1 MLEEKKYPS
10 CADRVQE
17 ACESRLEDIRLML
30 DPTEDDYRLGDDGS
44 LDTVIVVGEEEFRF
58 DSSNFDNDT
67 PKTEQAYAMFAD
79 DIEETL
85 RDRFNEYGLCF
96 DYVPRWAFNDQKLGF
111 VRFQLSLGGPQEE
124 IRFFCDE
131 QRIPYRVEFWFLDW
145 GDGACIDITDRSETD
160 LLIDRLGFYDW
171 LYDDQEFWSQ

>member
-1 MLEEKKYPS
+1 MREQKKELS
-10 CADRVQE
+10 CADRVWE

-85 RDRFNEYGLCF
+85 RDRFNEYGLSF
-96 DYVPRWAFNDQKLGF
+96 DYVPRWAFND
-111 VRFQLSLGGPQEE
+111 
-124 IRFFCDE
+124 

-145 GDGACIDITDRSETD
+145 GDGASVDITGRSETE

>member
-1 MLEEKKYPS
+1 MHEQKKDPS
-10 CADRVQE
+10 CADRVRE
-17 ACESRLEDIRLML
+17 ACESRLADIRLML

-67 PKTEQAYAMFAD
+67 PKTEQAYSMFAD

-85 RDRFNEYGLCF
+85 RDRFHEYGLAF
-96 DYVPRWAFNDQKLGF
+96 DYVPRWTFNDQELGF
-111 VRFQLSLGGPQEE
+111 ARFQLSCGGPQEE

-131 QRIPYRVEFWFLDW
+131 QRSPYRVEFWFLDW
-145 GDGACIDITDRSETD
+145 GDGACIDITGRPETD
-160 LLIDRLGFYDW
+160 LLIDRLGFDDW
-171 LYDDQEFWSQ
+171 LYDDREFWAS

>member
-1 MLEEKKYPS
+1 MREQKKTPS
-10 CADRVQE
+10 CADRVRE

-30 DPTEDDYRLGDDGS
+30 DPTRDDYKLGDDGS

-85 RDRFNEYGLCF
+85 RRSFDNYALSF
-96 DYVPRWAFNDQKLGF
+96 DYVPRGLFNDQKLGF
-111 VRFQLSLGGPQEE
+111 ARYQISFGGPQEE

-131 QRIPYRVEFWFLDW
+131 QRTPYRVEFWFLDW
-145 GDGACIDITDRSETD
+145 GDGACIDITGRSETD

-171 LYDDQEFWSQ
+171 LYGDQEFWSE